1 MTEQEKMLAGKI
13 YDPSDET
20 LVKLRAKAHRLCTL
34 YNGTLEEEEEKRAE
48 ILGELLPNSSRKIAI
63 QGPVYID
70 YGVFT
75 HMGENVYA
83 NFNLTI
89 LDTCPV
95 NIGDDVFFGPGCY
108 VVTPVHPL
116 KYAQRKMKLKPDGT
130 VYDDEYGRPITI
142 EKGVWLASNVT
153 VCGGVTIGEGAVI
166 GAGSVVTK
174 DIPPYTF
181 AAGNPCRVIREIT
194 DKDGLEFHPELF

>member
-13 YDPSDET
+13 YDPTDKELSA
-20 LVKLRAKAHRLCTL
+20 LSSKAHRLCML
-34 YNGTLEEEEEKRAE
+34 YNNTFEEDSAKRTE
-48 ILGELLPNSSRKIAI
+48 ILKEIFPNMGSGVVI

-75 HMGENVYA
+75 YIGNNVYA

-95 NIGDDVFFGPGCY
+95 NIGDDVFFGPNCS

-116 KYAQRKMKLKPDGT
+116 KYSERKIKFKPDGSP
-130 VYDDEYGRPITI
+130 YDDEYGRPVTI

-153 VCGGVTIGEGAVI
+153 VCGGVTIGAGAVI
-166 GAGSVVTK
+166 GAGSVVTR

-194 DKDGLEFHPELF
+194 NKDGLEFHPELF

>member
-20 LVKLRAKAHRLCTL
+20 LAALRTKAHRLCTL
-34 YNGTLEEEEEKRAE
+34 YNSTFDDEEKKRAE
-48 ILGELLPNSSRKIAI
+48 ILKELFPNSGKLLAM
-63 QGPVYID
+63 QGPIYID

-75 HMGENVYA
+75 NIGEGVYA
-83 NFNLTI
+83 NFNFTV

-95 NIGDDVFFGPGCY
+95 NIGDDVFFGPNCS
-108 VVTPVHPL
+108 VVTPVHPF
-116 KYAQRKMKLKPDGT
+116 KYAERKFKFKPDGSP
-130 VYDDEYGRPITI
+130 YDDEYGRPITI

-166 GAGSVVTK
+166 GAGSVVTR

-194 DKDGLEFHPELF
+194 DKDRLEFHPELF